1 MIVLTAVIQILA
13 CYFSCVNEETLQGKS
28 TYQIIAKHCYVKTLF
43 YLLPRSF
50 FFYFVFLFRGAPV
63 N

>member
-50 FFYFVFLFRGAPV
+50 YFSILYFYFVAHL
-63 N
+63 